1 MNKEQNVQH
10 SNLHLKL
17 IIFKYGFASG
27 CFRNNHKFVEGC
39 DAVSV
44 KVMYFFSMFSSGSSC
59 SFSAYQLKT
68 VIIFRFGCVIKWLNS
83 AGNQLICFD
92 FSFKCADLWRCCN
105 AHWHCILARYLSF
118 YDIQRFHSA
127 FRKYYW
133 SCPWPVIW
141 ISSFGWERY
150 TWCTDKNLRDCLAF
164 PY

>member
-1 MNKEQNVQH
+1 MNKDQNVQH

-105 AHWHCILARYLSF
+105 AH
-118 YDIQRFHSA
+118 
-127 FRKYYW
+127 
-133 SCPWPVIW
+133 
-141 ISSFGWERY
+141 
-150 TWCTDKNLRDCLAF
+150 
-164 PY
+164 